1 MIKDYSAPAT
11 QQDPVR
17 VFLAVGQPRLR
28 SALWLLLEQTPE
40 TDVVG
45 EAAKS
50 NEVLARVNRCSPDIL
65 LLDWELSGL
74 EASDLIQKLHNIHPD
89 ISIVALSNHQE
100 SHRAALAAGINA
112 FIRKGDMPERL
123 LSTIVNCRRKT
134 SQE

>member
-11 QQDPVR
+11 QQDPIR
-17 VFLAVGQPRLR
+17 VFLAVGQPRVR
-28 SALWLLLEQTPE
+28 SALRLLLEQTPE

-50 NEVLARVNRCSPDIL
+50 NEVLARVEECSPDIL

-74 EASDLIQKLHNIHPD
+74 EAADLIQELHNIHPN
-89 ISIVALSNHQE
+89 ISIVVLSNHQE
-100 SHRAALAAGINA
+100 SHRTALAAGANA

-123 LSTIVNCRRKT
+123 LDTIVSCKRKT
-134 SQE
+134 SHE